1 MVAPSLL
8 TPSTPSSTIQASTP
22 SKSNTITTPPPL
34 VTPSTSGLQGE
45 REEAFD
51 IFNFTL
57 KPVWDCQ
64 TARNLFNVDKY
75 GDIREEVRFLGS
87 RLLRASNDNTELLAL
102 LPSGTQMKDL
112 LELDDELK
120 KELRCKYMYLGRL
133 YLVALQKYGWTAS
146 QVGLHS
152 DRGIS
157 WHECCRHTITLVKQ
171 VYDSEISPSTLQL
184 WNRVFRI
191 EKIILC
197 KLPPKNNLR
206 PPFQVNNPVE
216 ASMIAHWTRNN
227 LDNFSVY
234 ELTEYIM
241 DTLIMNMAKF
251 NILIAKSL
259 IADNG
264 HDDYAHFERAIKEHG
279 DELLEEEVL
288 AEQKKILDEHR
299 LKGIVNSTVYKWI
312 AYLGF

>member
-1 MVAPSLL
+1 
-8 TPSTPSSTIQASTP
+8 
-22 SKSNTITTPPPL
+22 
-34 VTPSTSGLQGE
+34 
-45 REEAFD
+45 
-51 IFNFTL
+51 L

-64 TARNLFNVDKY
+64 TARNLFNVDKD
-75 GDIREEVRFLGS
+75 GDIREEVRFLAN

-120 KELRCKYMYLGRL
+120 KELRWKCMYLGRL

-152 DRGIS
+152 DGGIS
-157 WHECCRHTITLVKQ
+157 WHECCRHTITLVNQ
-171 VYDSEISPSTLQL
+171 VYDTEISPSTLQL
-184 WNRVFRI
+184 WNRIFCI
-191 EKIILC
+191 EKRILC

-206 PPFQVNNPVE
+206 PPFLVNNPVE
-216 ASMIAHWTRNN
+216 ASMIAHWTRSN

-251 NILIAKSL
+251 NILVAKSL
-259 IADNG
+259 IADN
-264 HDDYAHFERAIKEHG
+264 
-279 DELLEEEVL
+279 
-288 AEQKKILDEHR
+288 
-299 LKGIVNSTVYKWI
+299 
-312 AYLGF
+312 